1 MTNEK
6 LYEAIGDIK
15 EQHILEAKQPKEKK
29 IFRIMKAC
37 ALAACLCLVVGI
49 GSIFATIFNSASSG
63 GCGFGEPGSKLLSS
77 HREDFSP
84 AIDSAILAQFENPDD
99 VIKVYRLLSNHWFL
113 SNKLEDFSQVV
124 TTDVCYVYQGDKDG
138 KDNNAAYSVYKIDE
152 QGKIVWNYSCYPS
165 EDTSIPQY
173 FWKLTYEMIDTALAD
188 IDYEDYIITK
198 SEQIRTVF
206 VWVRCTTEDLFLT
219 YPSRPDFTG
228 LEIGG
233 IYTLEELQEI
243 LTEVDSR

>member
-29 IFRIMKAC
+29 PFHWVEAYAIAV
-37 ALAACLCLVVGI
+37 CLCLVVGI
-49 GSIFATIFNSASSG
+49 ASLSLVFWYPSNG
-63 GCGFGEPGSKLLSS
+63 GCGFGDPGSKLLAS

-84 AIDSAILAQFENPDD
+84 EIDQSILAQFENPND
-99 VIKVYRLLSNHWFL
+99 VIKAYPLITNHWFL
-113 SNKLEDFSQVV
+113 SDKLEDFSQVV
-124 TTDVCYVYQGDKDG
+124 TTDVFYVYQGDKDG
-138 KDNNAAYSVYKIDE
+138 KDNDAAYSVYKIDE
-152 QGKIVWNYSCYPS
+152 HGKIVWSYSCYPS
-165 EDTSIPQY
+165 EDTPIPQY
-173 FWKLTYEMIDTALAD
+173 FWKLTYDIIDTALTD

-198 SEQIRTVF
+198 SERIRTVF
-206 VWVRCTTEDLFLT
+206 VWVRCKTEDLFLT
-219 YPSRPDFTG
+219 YPSRPDLTG

-243 LTEVDSR
+243 LTEVDSK